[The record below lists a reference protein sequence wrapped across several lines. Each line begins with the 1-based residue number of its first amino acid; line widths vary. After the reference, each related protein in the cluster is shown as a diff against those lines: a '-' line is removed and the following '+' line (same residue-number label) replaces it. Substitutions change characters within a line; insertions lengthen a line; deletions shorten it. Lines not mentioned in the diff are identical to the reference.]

1 MNRDDDWLDALGRAA
16 RGQTQERGGDEAR
29 WERLAEGT
37 LSPEED
43 AELRR
48 LAAED
53 PAAAEKYEAY
63 RPLGDDVKERI
74 VARIAEALPP
84 APQKKIVALPRRKGA
99 GVAFVAALAIAAG
112 ALLWVRP
119 PLGSVDEALPSY
131 ALTVSGDRTTRAA
144 GDAPAEGVVEL
155 HTDSRVDLVL
165 RPAKAVTGEVG
176 ARAFLVQGGAAKA
189 WAPPLQISNDGAVR
203 ITGGAGELF
212 GGPGE
217 WQVVL
222 AVGRPRDL
230 PSDATDVAAE
240 ANGARRTH
248 SWKLLTRRVKIV
260 EGP

>member
-16 RGQTQERGGDEAR
+16 RGQTLERGEDEAR

-63 RPLGDDVKERI
+63 RPLGDEVKERI
-74 VARIAEALPP
+74 AARIGEALPSP
-84 APQKKIVALPRRKGA
+84 SEKKIVTLPGRKGA
-99 GVAFVAALAIAAG
+99 GLAFVAALAIAAG
-112 ALLWVRP
+112 ALLWVDP
-119 PLGSVDEALPSY
+119 PRGSLDEALPPY
-131 ALTVSGDRTTRAA
+131 ALTVSGDRTTRGA
-144 GDAPAEGVVEL
+144 GDAPADAVVEL
-155 HTDSRVDLVL
+155 HADSRIEMVL

-176 ARAFLVQGGAAKA
+176 ARGFLMQGGAAKA
-189 WAPPLQISNDGAVR
+189 WAPPVQISNDGAVR
-203 ITGGAGELF
+203 ITGGAGDLF

-217 WQVVL
+217 WEVVW
-222 AVGRPRDL
+222 AVGRPSDL

-240 ANGARRTH
+240 ASGARRTH
-248 SWKLLTRRVKIV
+248 SWKLLTRKVRIV
-260 EGP
+260 EAP